1 MNKKNKILLMGTIVL
16 LLIINVVTAYLYYA
30 KKVVKVVYV
39 KEDEN
44 IQDINNI
51 NNNIPIDTVS
61 NEQFNQN
68 INCRLEEKKDYTEGD
83 IVVDWYQEEEK
94 VSYTEIFSD
103 EMLNEYRNCGSTI
116 TNYEDSEVTKEG
128 KIISGPYI
136 GGELYFAIVE
146 YEGIGMETNE
156 YRIVIFEDK
165 KILLGNYNNNSND
178 DGKLFILN
186 NNIKISNLGMPDKIK
201 SPNSNLVFSL
211 YSYSEEEKWDENE
224 KFKKVFEFEKGN
236 FLYKGEDNC
245 YYVKTED
252 GMKAGYYMDNSILAN
267 EYGDGNAL
275 LDVVWSNGESNNDD
289 YGHTE
294 ITGGCGRTSGCYNY
308 DYSLTKNDLKVAG
321 VLKNGDPIYELKSYN
336 EDISKELKTLYSNIY
351 SGYQEEKESY
361 EDFLKDH
368 PIVFWQ
374 DPFGG
379 FIKLKKTKYLPAAEC
394 GKPVI
399 YLYPEKTQDISV
411 WVNPNGGFT
420 ITEPAYND
428 GWKVKSD
435 PESNI
440 YNYNDGQVYPYLFW
454 EGHAYNYAME
464 NEGFVVARENVEK
477 FLIDSLTKLGLVK
490 KEYDEFIE
498 FWLPKMQDKNYYFI
512 SFLPQEKFEKIA
524 PLTVVPKPD
533 TVIRVFM
540 DYKELDNKIK
550 VKPQKLSAPE
560 RRGFTVV
567 EWGGALHK

>member
-16 LLIINVVTAYLYYA
+16 LLVINVVTAYLYYA

-39 KEDEN
+39 EKEEN
-44 IQDINNI
+44 SQAVINNDLNPGLAI
-51 NNNIPIDTVS
+51 NN
-61 NEQFNQN
+61 EQ
-68 INCRLEEKKDYTEGD
+68 INDDPDCNLEEKIDYTEGN
-83 IVVDWYQEEEK
+83 IVIDWYQKEEK
-94 VSYTEIFSD
+94 VSYKEIFSD
-103 EMLNEYRNCGSTI
+103 EILNEYRKCDGDVA
-116 TNYEDSEVTKEG
+116 YFEDSEVFKKG
-128 KIISGPYI
+128 KIISGPYS
-136 GGELYFAIVE
+136 
-146 YEGIGMETNE
+146 GMGSFIMDF
-156 YRIVIFEDK
+156 RIIIFEDK
-165 KILLGNYNNNSND
+165 KILLSSYNNNYSNE
-178 DGKLFILN
+178 GKIFLLN
-186 NNIKISNLGMPDKIK
+186 NNIRISNLGMPEKIK
-201 SPNSNLVFSL
+201 VPNSKLVFSSVGYL
-211 YSYSEEEKWDENE
+211 GEKWSE
-224 KFKKVFEFEKGN
+224 KEKIEKVFEFEKGR
-236 FLYKGEDNC
+236 FFYKGEDNC
-245 YYVKTED
+245 FFVKTEE
-252 GMKAGYYMDNSILAN
+252 GTKAGYYMDNSILAN
-267 EYGDGNAL
+267 ENGNGNAL

-308 DYSLTKNDLKVAG
+308 DYSLTKNDLKIVG
-321 VLKNGDPIYELKSYN
+321 VLKNGEPIYELKSYN
-336 EDISKELKTLYSNIY
+336 EDMSKELKTLYSNIY

-374 DPFGG
+374 DPFGD

-399 YLYPEKTQDISV
+399 YLYPEQTQDISV
-411 WVNPNGGFT
+411 WVKPNGGFT
-420 ITEPAYND
+420 ITEPAYNE

-454 EGHAYNYAME
+454 EGHAYNYVME

-477 FLIDSLTKLGLVK
+477 FLIDSLTKLGLVE

-550 VKPQKLSAPE
+550 IKPQKLSAPE